1 MSIELFK
8 KIIDICSR
16 EQMLLVDSLNETRRD
31 TEKDI
36 LRIKKRIDYINLII
50 EGVTNY
56 LYLMR
61 EQEQEQ
67 EQEKEQ
73 EDYTKS

>member
-8 KIIDICSR
+8 KIIEICSQ
-16 EQMLLVDSLNETRRD
+16 EQLQLVDSLNETERD

-50 EGVTNY
+50 QSVTNY
-56 LYLMR
+56 MYLL
-61 EQEQEQ
+61 
-67 EQEKEQ
+67 KEQ
-73 EDYTKS
+73 EEENQTKS

>member
-8 KIIDICSR
+8 KIIQICSE
-16 EQMLLVDSLNETRRD
+16 EQLQLVDSLNETERD

-50 EGVTNY
+50 QSVTNY
-56 LYLMR
+56 MYLL
-61 EQEQEQ
+61 
-67 EQEKEQ
+67 KEQ
-73 EDYTKS
+73 EEENQTKS

>member
-8 KIIDICSR
+8 KIIEICSR

-31 TEKDI
+31 TEGDI
-36 LRIKKRIDYINLII
+36 LKIKKRIDHINLII

-56 LYLMR
+56 LYLLKEQD
-61 EQEQEQ
+61 EQENN
-67 EQEKEQ
+67 
-73 EDYTKS
+73 YTKS